1 MTSHICPVILDAL
14 PCIYFFFQAED
25 GIRDGTV
32 TGVQTC
38 ALPISWKAR
47 HGDPR
52 AVSRRI
58 PEPSRAEVRHLSLRI
73 RRVGR
78 TQKGT
83 EYSFTP
89 NESGREKA
97 EAGESAPRPTR
108 VRYKSYAE
116 TAADPAD
123 RDSEPGGPGGH
134 CFAPMRSADA
144 RFASESG
151 SRAWPPSCRKSCVR
165 TDSPDASPPGSL
177 PRSPNDAVPL
187 SCNARAR
194 CLGSA
199 VRSKSKR
206 GAPSSTRPQANSQR
220 SLPSFL
226 HRPPHA
232 GTVSYGPAR
241 RSDTRS
247 RSPNGTAASGS

>member
-1 MTSHICPVILDAL
+1 ERSWHRGNP
-14 PCIYFFFQAED
+14 P
-25 GIRDGTV
+25 
-32 TGVQTC
+32 
-38 ALPISWKAR
+38 WKAR

-134 CFAPMRSADA
+134 CFATNA
-144 RFASESG
+144 F
-151 SRAWPPSCRKSCVR
+151 SRCAICIRKW
-165 TDSPDASPPGSL
+165 
-177 PRSPNDAVPL
+177 
-187 SCNARAR
+187 
-194 CLGSA
+194 
-199 VRSKSKR
+199 
-206 GAPSSTRPQANSQR
+206 
-220 SLPSFL
+220 
-226 HRPPHA
+226 
-232 GTVSYGPAR
+232 
-241 RSDTRS
+241 
-247 RSPNGTAASGS
+247 